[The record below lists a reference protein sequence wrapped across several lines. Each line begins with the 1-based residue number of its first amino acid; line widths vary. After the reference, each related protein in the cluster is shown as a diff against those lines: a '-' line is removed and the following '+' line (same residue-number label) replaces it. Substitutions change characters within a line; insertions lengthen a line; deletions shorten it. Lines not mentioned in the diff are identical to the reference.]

1 MRIIIEIINK
11 FGSFKSSEMAVNDD
25 EYQTLLDNSKNF
37 YKSGAGFEMFLESGF
52 IVLTPSILNESIL
65 IIHTL

>member
-1 MRIIIEIINK
+1 MRIIIINK

-52 IVLTPSILNESIL
+52 ILTPSILNESIL